1 MVFRLQAA
9 GILLTACSERLP
21 VEIKFKRM
29 KNYLIPIIAFAL
41 ASCGRFANKEQKEEQ
56 AARIVCLSKQYN
68 EIIFALGA
76 QKDLVAVDLSSTYPP
91 EIKKLQTVGYHRAL
105 SAEGI
110 LSTKP
115 TLVIHDNNVGPEQV
129 MKQLTDLKIPM
140 MVFKTKGDSIES
152 AKALISEM
160 GDYFQKKKEA
170 DSLNAKLDADM
181 KMATDAAATLKDK
194 PKVMIIHFG
203 RANNVYLTMTKNST
217 SAKLIH
223 WAGGEIPLDGERG
236 MMQLSPETVAK
247 TDPDVI
253 LLTDFGYDQLGSLD
267 KIKELPGVAGTKA
280 AKSNRIFRV
289 EEHDMVYLG
298 PRTGE
303 IVLNLQKLIRQ
314 DAAK

>member
-1 MVFRLQAA
+1 
-9 GILLTACSERLP
+9 
-21 VEIKFKRM
+21 M
-29 KNYLIPIIAFAL
+29 KNYLILCIAFAF
-41 ASCGRFANKEQKEEQ
+41 ASCWRFTNQEQNEGSSQ
-56 AARIVCLSKQYN
+56 RIVGLSKQYN

-91 EIKKLQTVGYHRAL
+91 EIKKLPTVGYHRAL

-115 TLVIHDNNVGPEQV
+115 TLVIHDNNVGPDQV
-129 MKQLTDLKIPM
+129 IKQLTDLKIPM
-140 MVFKTKGDSIES
+140 MVFKTKGEDIAST
-152 AKALISEM
+152 KALISEM
-160 GDYFQKKKEA
+160 GDYFHKKKEA
-170 DSLNAKLDADM
+170 DSLNTKLDAEM
-181 KMATDAAATLKDK
+181 KTALEAAAALNDK

-203 RANNVYLTMTKNST
+203 RANNVYLTMTKNSI
-217 SAKLIH
+217 SAKLIQ

-236 MMQLSPETVAK
+236 MMQLSPEVVAK

-289 EEHDMVYLG
+289 EEHDMVYIG

-303 IVLNLQKLIRQ
+303 MVLNLQKLIRKN
-314 DAAK
+314 AAK

>member
-1 MVFRLQAA
+1 MKKIIILFIA
-9 GILLTACSERLP
+9 GT
-21 VEIKFKRM
+21 
-29 KNYLIPIIAFAL
+29 L
-41 ASCGRFANKEQKEEQ
+41 ASCGRFGNKEHKEERTE
-56 AARIVCLSKQYN
+56 RIVCLSKQYN
-68 EIIFALGA
+68 EIIFALRA
-76 QKDLVAVDLSSTYPP
+76 QKDLVGVDLSSTYPP

-129 MKQLTDLKIPM
+129 MKQLQDLKIPM
-140 MVFKTKGDSIES
+140 MVFKTKGEDIES
-152 AKALISEM
+152 AKTLISEM
-160 GDYFQKKKEA
+160 GAYFKRKKEA
-170 DSLNAKLDADM
+170 DSLNAKIDTDM
-181 KMATDAAATLKDK
+181 KTALAVAPSLKGK
-194 PKVMIIHFG
+194 PQVMIIHFG
-203 RANNVYLTMTKNST
+203 RANNVYLTMTKHST
-217 SAKLIH
+217 AAKLIN

-236 MMQLSPETVAK
+236 MMQLSSELVAK

-303 IVLNLQKLIRQ
+303 IVLRLQKLIRQ
-314 DAAK
+314 NAAQ

>member
-1 MVFRLQAA
+1 M
-9 GILLTACSERLP
+9 
-21 VEIKFKRM
+21 KRINTSNM
-29 KNYLIPIIAFAL
+29 KKYLVIFATLAL
-41 ASCGRFANKEQKEEQ
+41 ASCGRFSNKEQQQQAEE
-56 AARIVCLSKQYN
+56 RVVCLSKQYN

-76 QKDLVAVDLSSTYPP
+76 QQNLVAVDLSSTYPP

-115 TLVIHDNNVGPEQV
+115 TMIIHDNNVGPEHV
-129 MKQLTDLKIPM
+129 MKQLEELKIPM
-140 MVFKTKGDSIES
+140 MVFKTKGDDIAS

-160 GDYFQKKKEA
+160 GDYFKKKKEA
-170 DSLNAKLDADM
+170 DSLNAKLDAEM
-181 KMATDAAATLKDK
+181 KAATDAAATLKDK

-217 SAKLIH
+217 AAKLIE

-236 MMQLSPETVAK
+236 MMQLSPEAMAK
-247 TDPDVI
+247 SDPDVI

-280 AKSNRIFRV
+280 AKANRIFRV
-289 EEHDMVYLG
+289 EEHDMVYIG

-303 IVLNLQKLIRQ
+303 IVQRLQELIRKN
-314 DAAK
+314 AAQ

>member
-1 MVFRLQAA
+1 
-9 GILLTACSERLP
+9 
-21 VEIKFKRM
+21 M
-29 KNYLIPIIAFAL
+29 KNYLFFLCLIVL
-41 ASCGRFANKEQKEEQ
+41 ASCGRFSKKEQQEQ
-56 AARIVCLSKQYN
+56 EQRIVCLSKQYN

-76 QKDLVAVDLSSTYPP
+76 QKNLVAVDLSSTYPP
-91 EIKKLQTVGYHRAL
+91 EIKKLTTVGYHRAL

-129 MKQLTDLKIPM
+129 MKQLEGLKIPM
-140 MVFKTKGDSIES
+140 MVFKTKGEDIAST
-152 AKALISEM
+152 KMLITEM
-160 GDYFQKKKEA
+160 GEYFKNQRQA

-181 KMATDAAATLKDK
+181 KTATDGAAALKDK

-217 SAKLIH
+217 SAKLIE
-223 WAGGEIPLDGERG
+223 WAGGEIPLNAERG
-236 MMQLSPETVAK
+236 MMQLSPESMAK

-289 EEHDMVYLG
+289 EEHDMVYIG

-303 IVLNLQKLIRQ
+303 IVLKLQQLIRQ
-314 DAAK
+314 NAAQ

>member
-1 MVFRLQAA
+1 
-9 GILLTACSERLP
+9 
-21 VEIKFKRM
+21 M
-29 KNYLIPIIAFAL
+29 KNLLIVLSLLAL
-41 ASCGRFANKEQKEEQ
+41 SACGRFGKKETQSQEQ
-56 AARIVCLSKQYN
+56 RIVCLSKQYN

-91 EIKKLQTVGYHRAL
+91 EIKKLTTVGYHRAL

-129 MKQLTDLKIPM
+129 MKQLEGLKIPM
-140 MVFKTKGDSIES
+140 MVFKTKGEDI
-152 AKALISEM
+152 ATTKALISEM
-160 GDYFQKKKEA
+160 GDYFKKPKQA

-181 KMATDAAATLKDK
+181 KAATNAAAALKDK

-217 SAKLIH
+217 SAKLIG

-236 MMQLSPETVAK
+236 MMQLSPESMAK

-289 EEHDMVYLG
+289 EEHDLVYLG

-303 IVLNLQKLIRQ
+303 IVLQLQQLIRQ
-314 DAAK
+314 DANAK